1 MLTAVQTLS
10 WLPVDLAAA
19 TVKDIAFS
27 GPGVSNIF
35 HVENPIRQSWRD
47 VLSTLAPAIGLSP
60 DAQIPYSEWL
70 DRIRAVSDDR
80 MGDNPAKKLLPFF
93 EGDFEHMS
101 GGDVIMDTA
110 ETRRVS
116 KTLRQTGGVDEKL
129 ISKYVDMWKQLGF
142 LQ

>member
-1 MLTAVQTLS
+1 MT
-10 WLPVDLAAA
+10 
-19 TVKDIAFS
+19 DITFS

-35 HVENPIRQSWRD
+35 HVENPVRQPWRD
-47 VLSTLAPAIGLSP
+47 VLSTLAPAIGLAP
-60 DAQIPYSEWL
+60 DAQVPYSEWL
-70 DRIRAVSDDR
+70 DRIRAVPDDR
-80 MGDNPAKKLLPFF
+80 ISENPAVKLLAFF

-116 KTLRQTGGVDEKL
+116 ETLRQTGGVDEKL

>member
-1 MLTAVQTLS
+1 M
-10 WLPVDLAAA
+10 
-19 TVKDIAFS
+19 KDIAFS

-60 DAQIPYSEWL
+60 DAQVPYPEWVE
-70 DRIRAVSDDR
+70 RIRAVPDDR
-80 MGDNPAKKLLPFF
+80 IADCPAKKLLAFF

-129 ISKYVDMWKQLGF
+129 ISKYVNTWKELGF